1 MNCCLRVNIVAWI
14 HHRGNS
20 KHKEYGMSLRELFK
34 NIHLD
39 KDGKNI
45 FGRYRWTDPDTSK
58 ESAKQVKAS
67 LEDVVFEGIRHFPN
81 GAIADEIVDFLGMR
95 WDSVTPRFAP
105 LIRKGKVIDTGER
118 RKGNSGRSQ
127 RVLKAVR

>member
-1 MNCCLRVNIVAWI
+1 
-14 HHRGNS
+14 
-20 KHKEYGMSLRELFK
+20 
-34 NIHLD
+34 
-39 KDGKNI
+39 
-45 FGRYRWTDPDTSK
+45 
-58 ESAKQVKAS
+58 
-67 LEDVVFEGIRHFPN
+67 
-81 GAIADEIVDFLGMR
+81 MR